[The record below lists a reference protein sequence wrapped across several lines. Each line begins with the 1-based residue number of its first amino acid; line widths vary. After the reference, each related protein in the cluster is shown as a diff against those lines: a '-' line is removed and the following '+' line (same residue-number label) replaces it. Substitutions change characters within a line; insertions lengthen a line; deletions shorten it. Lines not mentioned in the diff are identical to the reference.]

1 MINQEI
7 AKIFNEMA
15 LMLEMQGVAFK
26 PRAFERA
33 AASIA
38 DLGEDLKEVYK
49 KGGTKA
55 LEKVPGV
62 GKSMAEMIE
71 EYIKTQHIKD
81 YKSLKKKIPV
91 DIEGLTKVEG
101 IGPKGVYKLYQEL
114 GIRTLGQ
121 LEKAAK
127 AGKIRNLEGFG
138 QKSEEKILKGLD
150 FVKKH
155 TGRYVLGYVLPE
167 VRAIVE
173 RLDKHPHTEKAV
185 AAGSVRRMQETVG
198 DVDIL
203 ITSKKPEVVMNA
215 FVNMPEVARV
225 VAKGSTKSVVKLAN
239 GLEIDL
245 RVVPPESFGA
255 ALQYFTGDKNHN
267 VEIRKIAMA
276 HGYKLNEYGLYKG
289 QKLVAGKTEEE
300 IYQKLGLDYIEPEL
314 RTLSGEIEAAKNH
327 KLPQLIEYGSLK
339 GDLQVQTNWT
349 DGENSIEEM
358 AEAARR
364 MGLEYICITDH
375 TRTLAMTGGADEKKL
390 LKQMV
395 EIDKINEK
403 LKAKS
408 VKFKILK
415 GAEVNILKD
424 GSLDI
429 RDDVLAKLDVV
440 GAAVHSLFNLP
451 RADQT
456 QRIVTA
462 MENHNVDILFHP
474 TGRIINKR
482 PAFDVDMDEVIKAAK
497 RTGTILEIDAFAD
510 RLDLKDEYIR
520 KAIAS
525 GVKLAIDSDA
535 HSVEHYK
542 YLELGIAQA
551 RRGWATK
558 ADIIN
563 AWPLEK
569 MLGFLKK
576 DEGYIF

>member
-7 AKIFNEMA
+7 SKIFGEIA
-15 LMLEMQGVAFK
+15 VMLEMQGVAFK
-26 PRAFERA
+26 PRAFLRA
-33 AASIA
+33 AAAIS
-38 DLGEDLKEVYK
+38 DLTQDLEKIYK
-49 KGGTKA
+49 TGGTKA
-55 LEKVPGV
+55 LEEVPGV
-62 GKSMAEMIE
+62 GKSMAAMIE
-71 EYIKTQHIKD
+71 EYIKNRRIKEYQD
-81 YKSLKKKIPV
+81 LKKKIPV

-114 GIRTLGQ
+114 GIRTLVQ

-138 QKSEEKILKGLD
+138 QKSEEKILKGLE

-155 TGRYVLGYVLPE
+155 SGRYVLGYILPE
-167 VRAIVE
+167 VRAIVG
-173 RLDKHPHTEKAV
+173 RLDKNPHTQKVV
-185 AAGSVRRMQETVG
+185 ACGSVRRMQETVG

-203 ITSKKPEVVMNA
+203 ITSQKPEAVMDV
-215 FVNMPEVARV
+215 FVSLPEVGRI
-225 VAKGSTKSVVKLAN
+225 VAQGRTKSVVKLAN

-245 RVVPPESFGA
+245 RVVAPESFGA
-255 ALQYFTGDKNHN
+255 AVQYFTGDKNHN
-267 VEIRKIAMA
+267 VELRKIAIR

-289 QKLVAGKTEEE
+289 DKIVAGATEEE
-300 IYQKLGLDYIEPEL
+300 IYKKLGLDFIPPEL
-314 RTLSGEIEAAKNH
+314 RTASGEIGAAQEH
-327 KLPQLIEYGSLK
+327 RLPKLVDYSDLK
-339 GDLQVQTNWT
+339 GDLQIQTDWT

-375 TRTLAMTGGADEKKL
+375 TRSLAMTGGADEKKL
-390 LKQMV
+390 LRQMA
-395 EIDKINEK
+395 EIDKINSK
-403 LKAKS
+403 IKS
-408 VKFKILK
+408 QISKFRILK

-451 RADQT
+451 RTDQT
-456 QRIVTA
+456 KRIVTA
-462 MENHNVDILFHP
+462 MENPNVDILFHP

-482 PAFDVDMDEVIKAAK
+482 PAFEVDIDEIIKTAQ
-497 RTGTILEIDAFAD
+497 RTGTVLEIDAFAD
-510 RLDLKDEYIR
+510 RLDLKDEYVR
-520 KAIAS
+520 KAVGA

-535 HSVEHYK
+535 HSTEHYK

-551 RRGWATK
+551 RRGWCEK
-558 ADIIN
+558 SDIIN

-569 MLGFLKK
+569 MLGFLK
-576 DEGYIF
+576 

>member
-7 AKIFNEMA
+7 SKIFNEIA
-15 LMLEMQGVAFK
+15 LLLEMQGVAFK

-33 AASIA
+33 ALAIA
-38 DLGEDLKEVYK
+38 DLGEDLREIYK
-49 KGGTKA
+49 KGGTRA
-55 LEKVPGV
+55 LEEVPGV

-71 EYIKTQHIKD
+71 VYIKTRHIKD
-81 YKSLKKKIPV
+81 YESLKKKIPV

-101 IGPKGVYKLYQEL
+101 IGPKGVYKLYKEL
-114 GIRTLGQ
+114 GIRTLVQ

-155 TGRYVLGYVLPE
+155 SGRYVLGYVLPE

-173 RLDKHPHTEKAV
+173 RLDKHPHTQKVV

-198 DVDIL
+198 DADIL
-203 ITSKKPEVVMNA
+203 ITSQKPAAVMDA
-215 FVNMPEVARV
+215 FVNMPSVGRV
-225 VAKGSTKSVVKLAN
+225 VAQGRTKSVVKLKN
-239 GLEIDL
+239 GLEVDL

-267 VEIRKIAMA
+267 VEIRKIAIA

-289 QKLVAGKTEEE
+289 SKMVAGKTEKE
-300 IYQKLGLDYIEPEL
+300 IYNKLGLDYIEPEL
-314 RTLSGEIEAAKNH
+314 RTLTGEIEVAKNH
-327 KLPQLIEYGSLK
+327 KLPKLIEYGSLK
-339 GDLQVQTNWT
+339 GDLQVQTDWT

-358 AEAARR
+358 AEAARQT
-364 MGLEYICITDH
+364 GLEYICITDH

-390 LKQMV
+390 TRQMA

-403 LKAKS
+403 LKAKNA
-408 VKFKILK
+408 KFKILK

-429 RDDVLAKLDVV
+429 RDDVLAKLDVA
-440 GAAVHSLFNLP
+440 GAATHSLFNLP
-451 RADQT
+451 RIDQT
-456 QRIVTA
+456 KRIVAA
-462 MENHNVDILFHP
+462 MENPNVDILFHP

-482 PAFDVDMDEVIKAAK
+482 PAFDVDIDEIIKAAK
-497 RTGTILEIDAFAD
+497 RTGTVLEIDAFAD
-510 RLDLKDEYIR
+510 RLDLKDEYVR
-520 KAIAS
+520 KVVEA

-535 HSVEHYK
+535 HSTEH
-542 YLELGIAQA
+542 
-551 RRGWATK
+551 
-558 ADIIN
+558 
-563 AWPLEK
+563 
-569 MLGFLKK
+569 
-576 DEGYIF
+576 